1 MTEPREIHLHL
12 TAQPGTTVHV
22 TIAGE
27 DITVVSNDAEPA
39 ADAPDTAPAR
49 SEDEVLETAIQRL
62 ESSGTSP
69 NIRKAVDG
77 LLALGYT
84 FKLAKASPGKQP
96 ENYLRIIDPKYTA
109 HGVGYLTPG
118 TFSFSRTSDRDRLK
132 DMPGAWTVSNAVN
145 FSHADSAQH
154 GLDAARLL
162 KA

>member
-1 MTEPREIHLHL
+1 MAEPREIHLHL

-27 DITVVSNDAEPA
+27 DITVAGNDAEPA
-39 ADAPDTAPAR
+39 AGTPNKALAR
-49 SEDEVLETAIQRL
+49 SEEDVLETAIQRL

-77 LLALGYT
+77 LLAIGYT
-84 FKLAKASPGKQP
+84 FKLAKAAPGRQP

-109 HGVGYLTPG
+109 HGIGYLTPG

-145 FSHADSAQH
+145 ISHVDDEQP

>member
-1 MTEPREIHLHL
+1 VY
-12 TAQPGTTVHV
+12 AQPGITIHV

-27 DITVVSNDAEPA
+27 GITVASNDIEPA
-39 ADAPDTAPAR
+39 TSTPSTAPAR

-69 NIRKAVDG
+69 NISKAVDG

-109 HGVGYLTPG
+109 HGIGYLTPG
-118 TFSFSRTSDRDRLK
+118 TLSFSRTSDRDRLK

-145 FSHADSAQH
+145 FSHVESAQP
-154 GLDAARLL
+154 GLDATRLL

>member
-1 MTEPREIHLHL
+1 MAEPREIHLHL

-27 DITVVSNDAEPA
+27 DITVASNDTEPA
-39 ADAPDTAPAR
+39 PSKALAR
-49 SEDEVLETAIQRL
+49 SEEDVLETAIQRL

-77 LLALGYT
+77 LLAMGYT
-84 FKLAKASPGKQP
+84 FKLAKASPGRQP

-109 HGVGYLTPG
+109 HGIGYLTPG

-132 DMPGAWTVSNAVN
+132 DMPGASTVSNAVN
-145 FSHADSAQH
+145 FSHADSAQP

>member
-27 DITVVSNDAEPA
+27 DITVASNDTEPA
-39 ADAPDTAPAR
+39 PSTPNKALAR
-49 SEDEVLETAIQRL
+49 SEEDVLETAIQRL

-77 LLALGYT
+77 LRAMGYT
-84 FKLAKASPGKQP
+84 FKLAKASPGRQP

-109 HGVGYLTPG
+109 HGIGYLTPG

-145 FSHADSAQH
+145 FSHVDSAQP

>member
-49 SEDEVLETAIQRL
+49 SEDEVLEAAIQRL

-145 FSHADSAQH
+145 FSHADSAQP

>member
-1 MTEPREIHLHL
+1 MI
-12 TAQPGTTVHV
+12 G
-22 TIAGE
+22 GE
-27 DITVVSNDAEPA
+27 DFKVASDNAETASITPHA
-39 ADAPDTAPAR
+39 AL

-62 ESSGTSP
+62 GSSGTSP

-77 LLALGYT
+77 LVAMGYT
-84 FKLAKASPGKQP
+84 LKLATARPGKQP

-109 HGVGYLTPG
+109 HGIGYLTPG

-132 DMPGAWTVSNAVN
+132 DMAGARTISNGVN
-145 FSHADSAQH
+145 FSHVDSAQP